1 MSSGGN
7 DRDANGG
14 AMDGEREATG
24 DAVPVNPVNE
34 AATSP
39 NTEAGEDRKS
49 DATGPADSPEKA
61 AQNFVNAVAW
71 GEHLR
76 VWDLFST
83 EARETVLRVACNR
96 GMEETLAARL
106 RDDRASDSERDLF
119 LADLVNGLRAD
130 LRGNDLDSVQYEPHP
145 EPSDDPQ
152 RARVRAMVPAAS
164 PMLGAPLPVASID
177 LVWERDQWRVV
188 QLRPQASL

>member
-1 MSSGGN
+1 
-7 DRDANGG
+7 
-14 AMDGEREATG
+14 MDGDGGATG
-24 DAVPVNPVNE
+24 DADPVNSRSGDG
-34 AATSP
+34 T
-39 NTEAGEDRKS
+39 GE
-49 DATGPADSPEKA
+49 ADSPEKT

-83 EARETVLRVACNR
+83 EARETVLRVARNR
-96 GMEETLAARL
+96 GMDETLAARL